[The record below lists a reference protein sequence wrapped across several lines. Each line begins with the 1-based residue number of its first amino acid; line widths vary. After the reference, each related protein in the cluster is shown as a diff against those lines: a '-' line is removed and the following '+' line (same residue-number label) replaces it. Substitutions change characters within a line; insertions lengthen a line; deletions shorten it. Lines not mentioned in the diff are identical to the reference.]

1 MITKIFTPYWI
12 KRIYNNLKKNG
23 LKVFIKNIFF
33 FLNRVFNPRIL
44 GELPFAAHFDKRRRQ
59 IMKFCKNE
67 LKNFDNPS
75 IKSFFNYYLD
85 ENKINKNSIVY
96 SFGLSNNIGFEL
108 DLVKKKEVK
117 IFCYDPTDASVE
129 YFRNNNFENIIF
141 YPYGL
146 YTEDK
151 EVEFFM
157 TSNGNG
163 STEEE
168 MVISSETKKKFQC
181 YKLKTLM
188 EKNGHD
194 KIDIL
199 KIDIDGVEQDVLYQ
213 MIQDKIYPLQI
224 CIEFDAIPMSG
235 FRATMDYLIHIKK
248 LINLLKE
255 KNYSAYHMP
264 RFSNHPYG
272 SVEVL
277 FIQK

>member
-1 MITKIFTPYWI
+1 MITKIFSAYWI
-12 KRIYNNLKKNG
+12 NRIYNNLKRNG
-23 LKVFIKNIFF
+23 LKVFIKNTFF
-33 FLNRVFNPRIL
+33 FLNRAFNPRIL
-44 GELPFAAHFDKRRRQ
+44 GELPFAAYFDKRRRQ
-59 IMKFCKNE
+59 IIKFCKKE

-108 DLVKKKEVK
+108 DLVKKKETK
-117 IFCYDPTDASVE
+117 IFCYDPTDSSVE
-129 YFRNNNFENIIF
+129 YFKNNNFKNIIF

-146 YTEDK
+146 FTEDK

-157 TSNGNG
+157 SSSGNG
-163 STEEE
+163 STVEE
-168 MVISSETKKKFQC
+168 MVIGSKIKKKFQC

-188 EKNGHD
+188 KKNGHD

-199 KIDIDGVEQDVLYQ
+199 KIDIDGVEKEVLYQ
-213 MIQDKIYPLQI
+213 MIQDEIYPSQI
-224 CIEFDAIPMSG
+224 CIEFDAIPTQG
-235 FRATMDYLIHIKK
+235 FQATMDYLIHIKK

-264 RFSNHPYG
+264 RFSNQPYG

-277 FIQK
+277 FIRK